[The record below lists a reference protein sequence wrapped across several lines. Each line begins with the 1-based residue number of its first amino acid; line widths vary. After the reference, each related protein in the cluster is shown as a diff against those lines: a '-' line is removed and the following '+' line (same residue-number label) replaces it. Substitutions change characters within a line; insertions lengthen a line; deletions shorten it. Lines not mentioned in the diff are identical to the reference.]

1 LSVRIARIGNGIEQ
15 SETEPEQEGGEMSR
29 ATSKQK
35 PKPYKRSGKAVA
47 GGDYVYP
54 KRWEIRIEPDT
65 DGVVR
70 VRRVNENFNAY
81 ELYGHL
87 RMALLDIERQLS
99 YSTSESSTTELLE
112 KQEADT
118 TT

>member
-1 LSVRIARIGNGIEQ
+1 MRQAKSEQ
-15 SETEPEQEGGEMSR
+15 K
-29 ATSKQK
+29 SKS
-35 PKPYKRSGKAVA
+35 YRRSGKAVA
-47 GGDYVYP
+47 GGMYVYP

-70 VRRVNENFNAY
+70 VHRVNENFNAY

-99 YSTSESSTTELLE
+99 YSTFESSTTELLE
-112 KQEADT
+112 KLPPEPEETRERDE
-118 TT
+118 